1 MKKLIDSCSG
11 IYSFVFT
18 YIVDLNKVDP
28 EDLNKA
34 KAQMNNVFEMNRLK
48 PGDPGYVYEIEKE
61 FVPTEECD
69 WDDDD

>member
-1 MKKLIDSCSG
+1 M
-11 IYSFVFT
+11 
-18 YIVDLNKVDP
+18 NKVDP

-69 WDDDD
+69 WDDD